1 MAAVRP
7 VLARARGHR
16 GGELL
21 DRDPAAERHRR
32 AAHGPRAQQ
41 LRAGLPGAPSPD
53 AGTAD
58 EVDPRHRSRR
68 HRDPGT
74 SREVAGLG
82 GHEPAPD
89 RSRAVRRARLGVAL
103 AVRRNDRR
111 AAQAARRSARLFRRA
126 VHARRRL
133 RQGRAEGVRRAVR
146 EGLHLPRPLHGQLG
160 SGLGLGDLG
169 PRGRAA
175 RRHRHALLHR
185 LSAGL
190 GFRLD
195 HGRDGAAGD
204 DAGRHGNCGQPQ
216 RRSLSPADRRE
227 GDPAARRP
235 QAADHRRRLR
245 QARVRDR
252 RAEDHARPTTPTTS
266 RSAAGTGSRS
276 RR

>member
-1 MAAVRP
+1 MAGIRP

-41 LRAGLPGAPSPD
+41 RRAGLPGAPSPD
-53 AGTAD
+53 ARAAD
-58 EVDPRHRSRR
+58 EVDPRHRPRR
-68 HRDPGT
+68 DRDPGAGG
-74 SREVAGLG
+74 EVAGLG
-82 GHEPAPD
+82 GHQPPRD
-89 RSRAVRRARLGVAL
+89 RPREVRRARLGVAL
-103 AVRRNDRR
+103 AVRRHDRR
-111 AAQAARRSARLFRRA
+111 AAQAARRPARLSRRA
-126 VHARRRL
+126 VHARRRV
-133 RQGRAEGVRRAVR
+133 RQGRAEGVRRPVR

-160 SGLGLGDLG
+160 SGLDVGDLR

-185 LSAGL
+185 LPAGL
-190 GFRLD
+190 GLRLD
-195 HGRDGAAGD
+195 HGRDRAAGD
-204 DAGRHGNCGQPQ
+204 DAGRHGDRGQS
-216 RRSLSPADRRE
+216 RRRPLPAADRGE
-227 GDPAARRP
+227 GDPAARRS

-245 QARVRDR
+245 QARVRHR